1 MARTKQAARR
11 RGSKK
16 IKLDNDDTDAIPP
29 SKSRPEQTTCDETIA
44 VRDPAL
50 LSDTFAQAIRRHY
63 GDSTSLE
70 QSDLH
75 LGLKV
80 FLDTTSFG
88 ERRLAKN
95 LPQYLRTFSN
105 SDEDPSTI
113 SPGVPHTLVI
123 ASSGIRV
130 ADLVRELRVLASP
143 DTTVGKFF
151 AKHMKLK
158 KNIEFAKTTKIGI
171 AVGTPTRLKE
181 LIENEAISV
190 TALQRIVIDGS
201 YQNDKKYTIFEMAES
216 FKPMLQMLNLENL
229 KARLADGGD
238 KLQIMVY

>member
-1 MARTKQAARR
+1 M
-11 RGSKK
+11 
-16 IKLDNDDTDAIPP
+16 KLDNDEPDAIPP

-50 LSDTFAQAIRRHY
+50 LSDTFAQATRRHY

-75 LGLKV
+75 LSSKV

-88 ERRLAKN
+88 DRHVAKN
-95 LPQYLRTFSN
+95 LPLYLETFGTSGGN
-105 SDEDPSTI
+105 SSQIDP
-113 SPGVPHTLVI
+113 GAPHTLVI

-130 ADLVRELRVLASP
+130 ADLVRELRSLASP

-190 TALQRIVIDGS
+190 SALQRIVIDGS
-201 YQNDKKYTIFEMAES
+201 YQNDKNYTIFEMGES
-216 FKPMLQMLNLENL
+216 FKPMLQLLNLESM
-229 KARLADGGD
+229 KARLADSSD
-238 KLQIMVY
+238 NLQIMVY